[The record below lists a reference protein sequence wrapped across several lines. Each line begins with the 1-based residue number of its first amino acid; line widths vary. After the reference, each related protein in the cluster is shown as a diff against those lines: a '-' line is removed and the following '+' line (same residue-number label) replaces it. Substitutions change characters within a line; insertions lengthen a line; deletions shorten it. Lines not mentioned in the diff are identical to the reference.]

1 MNKIVAFYL
10 ISILGLSL
18 VAQAQVDESIIN
30 YSKPNKYKIGGISVS
45 GTQYLD
51 PNAIIA
57 ITGLKVGDEVQVPG
71 EQITSAIKK
80 LWDQGILGDIQFRVS
95 KLEGDLIFF
104 DVFLKERPRLSKF
117 VFFGI
122 KKTEQDEL
130 KEKIKLNKGKIVTDV
145 MVKAAQNKVRNYF
158 AEKGFRNV
166 KVNIQQARDS
176 SNSTSNTVTLRIL
189 INKGRKIKVDKVEFI
204 GNTESNPAKLI
215 KKTEFPNVFAKLL
228 YQVKYPFISSKGP
241 TSDDRLRMKL
251 KKTRN
256 INLGIFHIR
265 SKFVKSTFEEDKKKL
280 IEYYNTKGYRDFQIT
295 GDTVYPSLINKK
307 FVNLK
312 INVAEGEK
320 YYFRN
325 INWTGN
331 YKYESSYLNEVLG
344 VQKGDVYNMALLDKR
359 LSYNPTGADISSLYM
374 DDGYLFFNVDP
385 QEVNIEKDSIDIEL
399 RMYEGPQATINKIN
413 ISGNTKTN
421 EHVVLRE
428 IRTKPGEKF
437 SRADLIR
444 TQREIATLGYFDPEQ
459 IGINP
464 KPNPTNGTV
473 DIDYTVVEKPSD
485 QIELSGGWGGFYGFI
500 GTAGISF
507 NNFSARNIANF
518 KKWAPLPAGDGQKVS
533 VRIQA
538 NGPQYQSFSASFSEP
553 WLGGKKPMS
562 LTFSTSYSLNA
573 LGVGIGLGGGAF
585 GQNSL
590 ARNFNNAANRGLL
603 TIFNTSISLGRRV
616 RWPDDYFTLSHTF
629 SYSYYTMKNYTFFP
643 TYPNGVSNSLVL
655 TNTITRNSID
665 NPTYPRK
672 GSSLSLALSLTPP
685 YSLFASLEYSDLNKR
700 RANQFK
706 FVEYYKIMFDAA
718 FYLPVIEK
726 LVFATRAH
734 MGFIGRYNNSLDYS
748 PYERFLL
755 GGNGLSGFNFILG
768 SDVIGLRGYQ
778 NNSIGPSPY
787 SSNPELKTSGGVAY
801 NKFVFELRYPIS
813 LSQAATVYVLAFAE
827 GGNNWGSYNEFSP
840 LNIKR
845 TAGVGARI
853 FMPAFGMIGV
863 DYGYALDRE
872 NGEVLQ
878 PFNFTIGDRKSVV

>member
-1 MNKIVAFYL
+1 MKRISALYIIILIGVSVVAF
-10 ISILGLSL
+10 
-18 VAQAQVDESIIN
+18 AQVDESIIN
-30 YSKPNKYKIGGISVS
+30 YSKPQKYKIGGISVS

-71 EQITSAIKK
+71 EQITAAINK
-80 LWDQGILGDIQFRVS
+80 LWDQGILGDIQFRVL
-95 KLEGDLIFF
+95 KVEGDQIFF
-104 DVFLKERPRLSKF
+104 DVYLKERARLSKF
-117 VFFGI
+117 AFFGI

-145 MVKAAQNKVRNYF
+145 MIKAAQNKVRTYF
-158 AEKGFRNV
+158 GDKGYRNV

-176 SNSTSNTVTLRIL
+176 SNSASNTVTLRIL
-189 INKGRKIKVDKVEFI
+189 INKGRKIRVDKVDFI
-204 GNTESNPAKLI
+204 GNTEANPAFVNR
-215 KKTEFPNVFAKLL
+215 KTEFPNIFARGI
-228 YQVKYPFISSKGP
+228 YNVKYLFTSSKGEL
-241 TSDDRLRMKL
+241 SDGRLRMKL
-251 KKTRN
+251 KKTK
-256 INLGIFHIR
+256 NLNLVLFHVR
-265 SKFVKSTFEEDKKKL
+265 SKFVKSLYEEDKKKL
-280 IEYYNTKGYRDFQIT
+280 LEYYNTKGYRDFQIT
-295 GDTVYPSLINKK
+295 GDTVYSSLKNKK

-312 INVAEGEK
+312 INVSEGEK

-331 YKYESSYLNEVLG
+331 YKYESKYLNQVLG
-344 VQKGDVYNMALLDKR
+344 VQKGDIYNMSLLEKR
-359 LSYNPTGADISSLYM
+359 LNYNPTGADISSLYM

-385 QEVNIEKDSIDIEL
+385 QEVNIDKDSIDIEM

-421 EHVVLRE
+421 EHVILRE
-428 IRTKPGEKF
+428 IRTRPGEKF

-459 IGINP
+459 IAINP

-473 DIDYTVVEKPSD
+473 DIDYGVVEKPSD

-518 KKWAPLPAGDGQKVS
+518 KKWSPLPAGDGQKVS
-533 VRIQA
+533 LRLQA
-538 NGPQYQSFSASFSEP
+538 NGPQYQSLSASFTEP
-553 WLGGKKPMS
+553 WLGGSKPMS
-562 LTFSTSYSLNA
+562 LTFSSSYSLNR
-573 LGVGIGLGGGAF
+573 LGVQTGIGGTSFGNQRVNQGLGG
-585 GQNSL
+585 
-590 ARNFNNAANRGLL
+590 NRGLL
-603 TIFNTSISLGRRV
+603 TIFNASISLGRRIK
-616 RWPDDYFTLSHTF
+616 WPDDYFTLAHTL
-629 SYSYYTMKNYTFFP
+629 SYSYYTLENYTFFP
-643 TYPNGVSNSLVL
+643 QYSNGVSNSLVF
-655 TNTITRNSID
+655 TNTLARNSID

-685 YSLFASLEYSDLNKR
+685 YSLISSLEYSDLSR
-700 RANQFK
+700 RGENQYK
-706 FVEYYKIMFDAA
+706 LVEYYKVMFDAA
-718 FYLPVIEK
+718 FYLPIIDK

-734 MGFIGRYNNSLDYS
+734 FGFIGKYNNAVDYS

-787 SSNPELKTSGGVAY
+787 SNNPALRSSGGVAY
-801 NKFVFELRYPIS
+801 DKFVFELRYPIS

-827 GGNNWGSYNEFSP
+827 GGNNWGSYAEFSP
-840 LNIKR
+840 LNLKR
-845 TAGVGARI
+845 VAGVGARI

-878 PFNFTIGDRKSVV
+878 PFNFTIGQQLR

>member
-878 PFNFTIGDRKSVV
+878 PFNFTIGQQLR